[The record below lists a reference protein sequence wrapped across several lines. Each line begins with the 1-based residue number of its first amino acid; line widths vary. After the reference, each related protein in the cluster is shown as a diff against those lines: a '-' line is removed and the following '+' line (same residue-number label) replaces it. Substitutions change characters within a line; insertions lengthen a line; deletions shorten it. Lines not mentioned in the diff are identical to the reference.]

1 MSHFIH
7 SGIINPAKPVIK
19 EEENPVDT
27 ITLDVPLL
35 IRLLEL
41 AKEDIKSDVE
51 LHSVVE
57 RIISL
62 KNNGVLSMQDYD
74 SIIQPQETNQVELE
88 AIKKLA
94 GI

>member
-7 SGIINPAKPVIK
+7 SSIVNPTKPVIK